1 MLNRGLLAD
10 QLISP
15 INNNNNIINTTNNNN
30 ISNNSLKSATQAN
43 NNNSIE
49 ANTKDITKALNNIG
63 KNNLLEM
70 SVNTAQMH
78 QSNASNS

>member
-1 MLNRGLLAD
+1 MNRGLLAD
-10 QLISP
+10 ELISP

-30 ISNNSLKSATQAN
+30 INNNSLKSATQTN

-49 ANTKDITKALNNIG
+49 ANNKDINKILNNIG
-63 KNNLLEM
+63 KDNLLEM
-70 SVNTAQMH
+70 SVNTAPMH